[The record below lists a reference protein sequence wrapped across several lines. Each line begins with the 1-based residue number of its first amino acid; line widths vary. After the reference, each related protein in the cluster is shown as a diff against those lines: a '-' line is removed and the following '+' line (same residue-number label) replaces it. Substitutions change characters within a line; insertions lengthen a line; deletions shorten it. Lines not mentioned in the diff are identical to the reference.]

1 MNTQALLIEYLIP
14 IAIGLMVL
22 WVAYRL
28 LFTNS
33 NRFQFNR
40 FYLLSAML
48 FSLALPL
55 FGFLM
60 GQNSP
65 QVVAFKQNLLGG
77 FMLKEITISYGEPTA
92 VTLPEVEVAT
102 PTRIHFS
109 LWQVLGVIYLI
120 GVAVMALLFLFKMAK
135 LVAMIIRSPKRKM
148 DGYTMVFTHKEHGP
162 YSFFRYAFFTDENVN
177 PDIIRHELSH
187 ISHHHSWD
195 ILMVELMK
203 IFQWFNP
210 FIYFYKRELQ
220 SLHEYIAD
228 DDVVATGADKR
239 NYMMLILQ
247 QCTAVDFSDMSNNFS
262 LILTKKRIKMI
273 TKHEK
278 AKGFWWKLLA
288 TLPVLALLLIVNAR
302 ASAQQV
308 KKTDETVYE
317 FSTKDITNIKIKKV
331 DNDSI
336 YQIVEV
342 MPEFPGG
349 TEKMMDYLSKNIKYP
364 EAAKEKGISGRVF
377 LSFVIEKDGAV
388 SNVKVAKG
396 IGKECDDE
404 ALRVVKAMP
413 KWKPGL
419 QKGKPVRVNYMLPI
433 FFKLDEGEAYKP
445 VKGETV
451 APQADLKPGKDGVW
465 DIAETMPEYPGGIDG
480 LRTYIQENLTVPEKY
495 KNVETKAEYRVFV
508 QFVVAEDGSITNV
521 ELKKSEPSK
530 KDLNEEAI
538 RVVKA
543 MPKWKPGTVD
553 GKPVKVRYL
562 LPVTYRLGK

>member
-1 MNTQALLIEYLIP
+1 MNTQTLFTEYLLP

-28 LFTNS
+28 LFTDS

-55 FGFLM
+55 FGLLM
-60 GQNSP
+60 GESTP
-65 QVVAFKQNLLGG
+65 QVVAFKQNLFNG
-77 FMLKEITISYGEPTA
+77 FMLNEITISYGDPSV

-120 GVAVMALLFLFKMAK
+120 GVAVMALLFLFKMGK

-228 DDVVATGADKR
+228 DDVVSTGADKR

-308 KKTDETVYE
+308 KKTDQTVNE
-317 FSTKDITNIKIKKV
+317 IKTDDVTDVKIKKV
-331 DNDSI
+331 DTDSI
-336 YQIVEV
+336 YNVVEV

-349 TEKMMDYLSKNIKYP
+349 MSQMATYLSENIKYP
-364 EAAKEKGISGRVF
+364 EEAKDKDISGRVF
-377 LSFVIEKDGAV
+377 ISFVIEKDGSV
-388 SNVKVAKG
+388 SSAKVMRG
-396 IGKECDDE
+396 IGGGCDEE

-413 KWKPGL
+413 KWKPGMM
-419 QKGKPVRVNYMLPI
+419 KGKPVRVYYVLPV
-433 FFKLDEGEAYKP
+433 FFKLEEGATTTKKTDEKIYDTP
-445 VKGETV
+445 
-451 APQADLKPGKDGVW
+451 
-465 DIAETMPEYPGGIDG
+465 ETMPEYVGGMEAMIK
-480 LRTYIQENLTVPEKY
+480 YMQENITMPEKY
-495 KNVETKAEYRVFV
+495 KDMDTKATYRVMVKFVVEADGSVTEVETVKP
-508 QFVVAEDGSITNV
+508 
-521 ELKKSEPSK
+521 EPSK
-530 KDLNEEAI
+530 QDLNDEAV
-538 RVVKA
+538 RVVKG
-543 MPKWKPGTVD
+543 MPKWKPGTMD
-553 GKPVKVRYL
+553 GKPVRVRYM
-562 LPVTYRLGK
+562 LPVTYKIGK

>member
-1 MNTQALLIEYLIP
+1 MNTQVLFTEYLLP
-14 IAIGLMVL
+14 IALGLMVL

-120 GVAVMALLFLFKMAK
+120 GVAVTALLFLFKMGK

-433 FFKLDEGEAYKP
+433 FFKLDESEKYAP
-445 VKGETV
+445 VKGETI
-451 APQADLKPGKDGVW
+451 APQADVKPDKNGIW

-480 LRTYIQENLTVPEKY
+480 LRTFMQDNLTVPEKY
-495 KNVETKAEYRVFV
+495 KDMDTKAEYRIFV

-521 ELKKSEPSK
+521 ELKKPEPSK
-530 KDLNEEAI
+530 KDLNDEAI

-553 GKPVKVRYL
+553 GKPVRVRYV

>member
-1 MNTQALLIEYLIP
+1 MNAQVLFADYLLP

-55 FGFLM
+55 FGLLM
-60 GQNSP
+60 GQSTP
-65 QVVAFKQNLLGG
+65 QVVAFKQNMLGG
-77 FMLKEITISYGEPTA
+77 FMLNEITISYGDPTA
-92 VTLPEVEVAT
+92 VTLSEVEVAT

-120 GVAVMALLFLFKMAK
+120 GVAVTALLFLFKMGK

-228 DDVVATGADKR
+228 NDVVATGADKR

-308 KKTDETVYE
+308 KKMDETVYE
-317 FSTKDITNIKIKKV
+317 FSTKDITDIKIKKV

-349 TEKMMDYLSKNIKYP
+349 MDKMMDYLSKNIKYP
-364 EAAKEKGISGRVF
+364 EEAKEKGISGRVF
-377 LSFVIEKDGAV
+377 LSFVVEKDGAV
-388 SNVKVAKG
+388 SNVKVVKG

-404 ALRVVKAMP
+404 AVRVVKAMP

-419 QKGKPVRVNYMLPI
+419 MKGKLVRVNYMLPVN
-433 FFKLDEGEAYKP
+433 FKLDEGEAYKP

>member
-1 MNTQALLIEYLIP
+1 MNAQALFTEYLLP

-55 FGFLM
+55 FGLLM
-60 GQNSP
+60 GQSTP
-65 QVVAFKQNLLGG
+65 QVVAFKHHLLGA
-77 FMLKEITISYGEPTA
+77 FMLNEITISYGDPTA
-92 VTLPEVEVAT
+92 VTLPEVEVAS
-102 PTRIHFS
+102 PTRIDVS
-109 LWQVLGVIYLI
+109 LWQVLCIIYLI
-120 GVAVMALLFLFKMAK
+120 GVAVSALLFLFKMGK
-135 LVAMIIRSPKRKM
+135 LVVMIIRSPKRRM

-162 YSFFRYAFFTDENVN
+162 YSFFRYAFFTDEKVN

-228 DDVVATGADKR
+228 DDVVANGVDKR

-317 FSTKDITNIKIKKV
+317 ISTKDITNVKIKKV

-364 EAAKEKGISGRVF
+364 EAAKEKGISGRAF

-388 SNVKVAKG
+388 SDVKVVKG

-419 QKGKPVRVNYMLPI
+419 MKGKPVRVSYMLPI

-445 VKGETV
+445 VKGETI
-451 APQADLKPGKDGVW
+451 APQADVKPDKNGIW

-480 LRTYIQENLTVPEKY
+480 LKTFIQENLTVPEKY
-495 KNVETKAEYRVFV
+495 KEMDAKAEYRVFV

-530 KDLNEEAI
+530 KDLNEEAV
-538 RVVKA
+538 RVVKS

-553 GKPVKVRYL
+553 GKPVKVRYM
-562 LPVTYRLGK
+562 LPVLFKLGK

>member
-302 ASAQQV
+302 ASAQQAKQTEQTAYETIIKDATDV
-308 KKTDETVYE
+308 KMV
-317 FSTKDITNIKIKKV
+317 N
-331 DNDSI
+331 NDSI
-336 YQIVEV
+336 YQMVEV

-349 TEKMMDYLSKNIKYP
+349 TAKMMDYLSKNIKYP
-364 EAAKEKGISGRVF
+364 EEAKEKGISGRVF

-480 LRTYIQENLTVPEKY
+480 LRTFMQDNLTVPEKY
-495 KNVETKAEYRVFV
+495 KDMDTKAEYRIFV

-521 ELKKSEPSK
+521 ELKKPEPSK
-530 KDLNEEAI
+530 KDLNDEAV